1 MSGNASRWGT
11 DVKETSVAMHSVP
24 DKGGEKG

>member
-1 MSGNASRWGT
+1 MSGNASRSGT
-11 DVKETSVAMHSVP
+11 EAKETSVAMHSVS